1 MVWNARR
8 LAKNSELSAVIHLD
22 DEDRVEIEEIITE
35 KIEEIIT
42 EKIKEALG
50 SGGLISES
58 IKMDERFAYLG
69 KEVYVIKSDIKK
81 LREDL
86 NKLLERDILRALE
99 RLKQDTA

>member
-1 MVWNARR
+1 M
-8 LAKNSELSAVIHLD
+8 D
-22 DEDRVEIEEIITE
+22 DEDRVEIEEIITQ
-35 KIEEIIT
+35 
-42 EKIKEALG
+42 KIKEALG

-69 KEVYVIKSDIKK
+69 KEVYIIKSDIKK